1 MTIKVTYT
9 QLSLKKKKK
18 KGNPLFATKNNNFD
32 SHESHMS
39 LIDLK
44 SNMYTVK
51 INLKKQ
57 LIVMNNFFF
66 FLIKIL
72 TWMAY
77 NSMKVM
83 YTI

>member
-1 MTIKVTYT
+1 
-9 QLSLKKKKK
+9 
-18 KGNPLFATKNNNFD
+18 
-32 SHESHMS
+32 MS

-44 SNMYTVK
+44 SNMYIEK

-66 FLIKIL
+66 LIKTL
-72 TWMAY
+72 TLMAY